1 MAQTLAQIT
10 KQIEKL
16 QKEADALRESELKGV
31 VDRIKAA
38 ISHYGLTPD
47 QLGFG
52 RTAVKSA
59 KVVRAG
65 ASNSNKSAAPRFA
78 NNDGQV
84 WSGRGP
90 RPRWL
95 REALS
100 NGRSLEE
107 FSTESQQRSASAAV
121 SKRGDV
127 SAVGAKSDTLD
138 PMAKRVRASAKTRI
152 ENAAKLSTDATA
164 PSQGVPNVVARKAQR
179 RTKASAKKT
188 VRVKN
193 TALPKASRASAKGAP
208 PPQSKSKRVKSV
220 AAVANKGTATAGA
233 EKSGASAT
241 TSAGA

>member
-31 VDRIKAA
+31 VERIKAA

-52 RTAVKSA
+52 RTAVKSP
-59 KVVRAG
+59 KVVKAG

-107 FSTESQQRSASAAV
+107 FSTEAQQRSASAFA
-121 SKRGDV
+121 SKQGDV
-127 SAVGAKSDTLD
+127 AAVVAKPDTLD
-138 PMAKRVRASAKTRI
+138 SMAKRAKASAKTRI
-152 ENAAKLSTDATA
+152 ANAANLSTDATV
-164 PSQGVPNVVARKAQR
+164 PSQGVSKVVARKAQR
-179 RTKASAKKT
+179 QAKTSPKKT
-188 VRVKN
+188 VRVKK
-193 TALPKASRASAKGAP
+193 TALPKAARASVKGA
-208 PPQSKSKRVKSV
+208 PQSKSKRVKSV
-220 AAVANKGTATAGA
+220 APVANKGTATAGA
-233 EKSGASAT
+233 EKSGPSAT
-241 TSAGA
+241 TSAGV